1 MNKNRLNKKKTLS
14 ILLIMVMLCTYTSLL
29 SVISV
34 FADMLMEKTITV
46 SVVDATGAPVED
58 VIFS

>member
-1 MNKNRLNKKKTLS
+1 MNKNRLNKNKTIS

>member
-1 MNKNRLNKKKTLS
+1 MNKNRLNKKKTIS

-46 SVVDATGAPVED
+46 SVVDVTGAPVED

>member
-1 MNKNRLNKKKTLS
+1 MNKNRLNKNKTIS

-34 FADMLMEKTITV
+34 FADMLTEKTITV
-46 SVVDATGAPVED
+46 SVVDVTGVPVED

>member
-1 MNKNRLNKKKTLS
+1 MNKNRLNKNKTIS

-34 FADMLMEKTITV
+34 FADMLMEKTIEV
-46 SVVDATGAPVED
+46 SVVDVTGAPVED

>member
-1 MNKNRLNKKKTLS
+1 MNKNRLNKKKTIS

-34 FADMLMEKTITV
+34 FADMLMEKTIEV
-46 SVVDATGAPVED
+46 SVVDVTGAPVED

>member
-1 MNKNRLNKKKTLS
+1 MNKNRLNKNKTIS

-34 FADMLMEKTITV
+34 FADMLMEKTIAV
-46 SVVDATGAPVED
+46 SVVDVTGAPVED

>member
-1 MNKNRLNKKKTLS
+1 MNKNRLNKKKNIS

-34 FADMLMEKTITV
+34 FADMLMEKTIAV
-46 SVVDATGAPVED
+46 SVVDVTGAPVED

>member
-1 MNKNRLNKKKTLS
+1 MNKNRLNKNKTIS
-14 ILLIMVMLCTYTSLL
+14 ILLIMVRLCTYTSLL

-34 FADMLMEKTITV
+34 FADMLMEMTITV
-46 SVVDATGAPVED
+46 SVVDVTGAPVED

>member
-1 MNKNRLNKKKTLS
+1 MNKNRLNKNKTIS

-46 SVVDATGAPVED
+46 SVVDVTGVPVED